1 MKLFFIILFCIIC
14 FIIGWS
20 IAEFVFKIYEACNDI
35 KAIRNF
41 IESDKNINL
50 MIKK

>member
-1 MKLFFIILFCIIC
+1 METFFTILFNILSFAFGCCIGLLCI
-14 FIIGWS
+14 
-20 IAEFVFKIYEACNDI
+20 KIYNACNDI

-50 MIKK
+50 TIK